1 MPRTYQ
7 LYLSTQVLS
16 PASNNV
22 VPVNK
27 TNKANVTWQVNF
39 KTLFGNDYNKYK
51 RCSVRALL
59 ISETW
64 NTADTDVAN
73 YSGYLAI
80 NLPSVS
86 SSFTTLGTP
95 ILLLTPSKALSR
107 NPANATDFPP
117 ALSYYNCSTMDA
129 AQGVD
134 INLPSENQ
142 FMSIQFCNNDSF
154 SLMTTVPEYNIMFQ
168 FELSEPV
175 E

>member
-1 MPRTYQ
+1 MSRTYQ
-7 LYLSTQVLS
+7 LYLSTQITI

-22 VPVNK
+22 VPVDI
-27 TNKANVTWQVNF
+27 TNKANGIWQVNF
-39 KTLFGNDYNKYK
+39 KTLFGNNYNKYK

-59 ISETW
+59 ISEKW
-64 NTADTDVAN
+64 ASADTDVNN

-95 ILLLTPSKALSR
+95 IMLLTPSKALSV
-107 NPANATDFPP
+107 NAS
-117 ALSYYNCSTMDA
+117 ALSCYNCSTMDA

-142 FMSIQFCNNDSF
+142 YMSIQFCNNDSF
-154 SLMTTVPEYNIMFQ
+154 SLMTTVPDYQIMFQ
-168 FELSEPV
+168 FELSEPI